1 MSSEGPGASRPRI
14 RLLIGDAVALGP
26 GKARLLEAIGASGS
40 IAAAA
45 RSMGMSYGRAW
56 QLVQAMNGDFR
67 APLVERA
74 AGGRGGGGAAL
85 TELGRDAL
93 DRYRGIEARADAA
106 VADDLEAFS
115 ALLRAP
121 GSGSRSD

>member
-1 MSSEGPGASRPRI
+1 MRPRI

-26 GKARLLEAIGASGS
+26 GKASLLEAIDDTGS

-67 APLVERA
+67 APLIERV

-85 TELGRDAL
+85 TDLGRDAL
-93 DRYRGIEARADAA
+93 ARYRAMEVQADAA
-106 VADDLEAFS
+106 VSD
-115 ALLRAP
+115 ALDQFTELLKNP
-121 GSGSRSD
+121 P

>member
-1 MSSEGPGASRPRI
+1 MVRPRI

-26 GKARLLEAIGASGS
+26 GKAMLLEAIGSTGS

-67 APLVERA
+67 GPLVERA
-74 AGGRGGGGAAL
+74 AGGRGGGGAIL
-85 TELGRDAL
+85 TDLGRDAL
-93 DRYRGIEARADAA
+93 DRYRCMEARAASA
-106 VADDLEAFS
+106 VAEDLDEFS
-115 ALLRAP
+115 ALLRIPAV
-121 GSGSRSD
+121 GDGRD

>member
-1 MSSEGPGASRPRI
+1 MARPRI

-26 GKARLLEAIGASGS
+26 GKARLLEAIGTTGS

-45 RSMGMSYGRAW
+45 RTMGMSYGRAW

-67 APLVERA
+67 AALVERA

-85 TELGRDAL
+85 TALGLEAL
-93 DRYRGIEARADAA
+93 DRYRSMEARADAA
-106 VADDLEAFS
+106 VADDLDEFA
-115 ALLRAP
+115 ALLRTPEP
-121 GSGSRSD
+121 GDPVDESPTV

>member
-1 MSSEGPGASRPRI
+1 MTRPRI

-26 GKARLLEAIGASGS
+26 GKAALLEAIGDTGS

-67 APLVERA
+67 APLIERV
-74 AGGRGGGGAAL
+74 AGGRGGGGAVL

-93 DRYRGIEARADAA
+93 DRYRSMEAQADAA
-106 VADDLEAFS
+106 VSDALDAFTR
-115 ALLRAP
+115 LLRNTT
-121 GSGSRSD
+121 

>member
-1 MSSEGPGASRPRI
+1 MTRPRI

-26 GKARLLEAIGASGS
+26 GKARLLEAIGDTGS

-74 AGGRGGGGAAL
+74 TGGRGGGGAMLTDLGHEAL
-85 TELGRDAL
+85 ERYRAMEAQAEAAVSDAL
-93 DRYRGIEARADAA
+93 SD
-106 VADDLEAFS
+106 FTS
-115 ALLRAP
+115 LLKNEE
-121 GSGSRSD
+121 

>member
-1 MSSEGPGASRPRI
+1 MRPRI

-26 GKARLLEAIGASGS
+26 GKASLLEAIGQTGS

-67 APLVERA
+67 SPLIERV
-74 AGGRGGGGAAL
+74 AGGRGGGGAML

-93 DRYRGIEARADAA
+93 DRYRAMEAQADAA
-106 VADDLEAFS
+106 VSD
-115 ALLRAP
+115 ALDQFATILKNP
-121 GSGSRSD
+121 P

>member
-1 MSSEGPGASRPRI
+1 MARPRI

-26 GKARLLEAIGASGS
+26 GKASLLEAIGETGS

-45 RSMGMSYGRAW
+45 RAMGMSYGRAW

-67 APLVERA
+67 GPLVERT

-85 TELGRDAL
+85 TGLGREAL
-93 DRYRGIEARADAA
+93 ERYRAMEARADAA
-106 VADDLEAFS
+106 VADALDEFT
-115 ALLRAP
+115 ALLKNP
-121 GSGSRSD
+121 D

>member
-1 MSSEGPGASRPRI
+1 MARPRI

-26 GKARLLEAIGASGS
+26 GKARLLEAIGDSGS

-45 RSMGMSYGRAW
+45 RTMGMSYGRAW

-85 TELGRDAL
+85 TALGRDAL
-93 DRYRGIEARADAA
+93 ERYRAMEARADLA
-106 VADDLEAFS
+106 VADALDEFAK
-115 ALLRAP
+115 LLRTP
-121 GSGSRSD
+121 D

>member
-1 MSSEGPGASRPRI
+1 MARPRI
-14 RLLIGDAVALGP
+14 RLLIGDSVALGP
-26 GKARLLEAIGASGS
+26 GKARLLEAIGESGS

-67 APLVERA
+67 GPLVERA
-74 AGGRGGGGAAL
+74 TGGRGGGGAAL

-93 DRYRGIEARADAA
+93 DRYRAMEAQADAA
-106 VADDLEAFS
+106 VAT
-115 ALLRAP
+115 ALDEFATLLKAQ
-121 GSGSRSD
+121 G

>member
-1 MSSEGPGASRPRI
+1 MTRPRI

-26 GKARLLEAIGASGS
+26 GKARLLEAIGSTGS

-45 RSMGMSYGRAW
+45 RAMGMSYGRAW

-67 APLVERA
+67 APLVERV

-85 TELGRDAL
+85 TALGRDAL
-93 DRYRGIEARADAA
+93 DRYRSMEARADAA
-106 VADDLEAFS
+106 VADDLDEFA
-115 ALLRAP
+115 ALLRGP
-121 GSGSRSD
+121 GTDEPGDGSPTV

>member
-1 MSSEGPGASRPRI
+1 MARPRI

-26 GKARLLEAIGASGS
+26 GKARLLEAIGDSGS

-45 RSMGMSYGRAW
+45 RTMGMSYGRAW

-67 APLVERA
+67 APLVERV

-85 TELGRDAL
+85 TALGHEAL
-93 DRYRGIEARADAA
+93 ERYRAMEAQADEA
-106 VADDLEAFS
+106 VADALEEFAE
-115 ALLRAP
+115 LLRTP
-121 GSGSRSD
+121 G

>member
-1 MSSEGPGASRPRI
+1 MARPRI
-14 RLLIGDAVALGP
+14 RLLIGDSVALGP
-26 GKARLLEAIGASGS
+26 GKARLLEAIGDSGS

-67 APLVERA
+67 GPLVERA

-93 DRYRGIEARADAA
+93 DRYRAMEAQADAA
-106 VADDLEAFS
+106 VATALDEFA
-115 ALLRAP
+115 ALLK
-121 GSGSRSD
+121 SQE

>member
-1 MSSEGPGASRPRI
+1 MARPRI

-26 GKARLLEAIGASGS
+26 GKAKLLEAIGDTGS

-45 RSMGMSYGRAW
+45 RGMGMSYGRAW

-74 AGGRGGGGAAL
+74 AGGRGGGGALLTDLGREAL
-85 TELGRDAL
+85 T
-93 DRYRGIEARADAA
+93 RYRNMEAQADAA
-106 VADDLEAFS
+106 VTEALDEFVS
-115 ALLRAP
+115 LLKEP
-121 GSGSRSD
+121 E

>member
-1 MSSEGPGASRPRI
+1 MRPRI

-26 GKARLLEAIGASGS
+26 GKASLLEAIGQTGS

-67 APLVERA
+67 SPLIERV
-74 AGGRGGGGAAL
+74 AGGRGGGGAML

-93 DRYRGIEARADAA
+93 DRYRAMEAQADAA
-106 VADDLEAFS
+106 VSD
-115 ALLRAP
+115 ALDQFAMILKNP
-121 GSGSRSD
+121 P

>member
-1 MSSEGPGASRPRI
+1 MARPRI

-26 GKARLLEAIGASGS
+26 GKVRLLEAIGDTGS
-40 IAAAA
+40 IAGAA

-56 QLVQAMNGDFR
+56 QLVQAVNGDFR

-85 TELGRDAL
+85 TDLGREAL
-93 DRYRGIEARADAA
+93 ARYRAMEAQADAA
-106 VADDLEAFS
+106 VADALEEFGS
-115 ALLRAP
+115 LLKSP
-121 GSGSRSD
+121 